1 MSNLTNV
8 SVGLNS
14 TASFRTSPGD
24 IRDNWTGSSD
34 YNHSINDQEDDFLA
48 SSLTAKVLQVCWL
61 VPSLVLILGLNAI
74 FIIAV
79 ARSPSLQKPRFL
91 LPVNLAILDILLAL
105 VCIPNS
111 IQNIVSESAT
121 DSAFL
126 CLTQCVVYQGT
137 AACTI
142 STLLLM
148 AWDRY
153 QAICNPFHYQ
163 EVDGIRWTWTRVL
176 AAWVWSISLSTV
188 SVIFTPIA
196 GIDISHIQKTNLFCT
211 VVDIGADGQSSV
223 AKALQDISGVL
234 IVVSIA
240 FILFSY
246 FKVYREIQR
255 QNAGEDGGVPVGGP
269 PGNPQGPGGNNHRP
283 RRTISIHLA
292 IFMIFITA
300 VCTNGLIRHM
310 IALGQKTT
318 ISSVLKR
325 VVQLVYLTVPCF
337 SNPMIYG
344 FRGEEV
350 RVAVGRFFRRR
361 ERTNSTTLVRR
372 HRDTNQDTTQH
383 IQQVP
388 QLVDASEESDV
399 PTLQD
404 ATRLS
409 RKPTE
414 SKTYDNPSD
423 SDDERGNTKTVVVE
437 AMIEKRVPSN
447 PDRNEEDFCVELPG
461 YVSSPE
467 P

>member
-1 MSNLTNV
+1 MANLTNV

-14 TASFRTSPGD
+14 TAFFRTSPGD
-24 IRDNWTGSSD
+24 VRDNWTGSPD
-34 YNHSINDQEDDFLA
+34 YNYSINDQGDDFLA

-126 CLTQCVVYQGT
+126 CLTQCVVYHGT
-137 AACTI
+137 AVCTI
-142 STLLLM
+142 TTLLLM

-153 QAICNPFHYQ
+153 QAICNPFHY
-163 EVDGIRWTWTRVL
+163 EEADGIRWTW
-176 AAWVWSISLSTV
+176 
-188 SVIFTPIA
+188 
-196 GIDISHIQKTNLFCT
+196 
-211 VVDIGADGQSSV
+211 
-223 AKALQDISGVL
+223 
-234 IVVSIA
+234 
-240 FILFSY
+240 
-246 FKVYREIQR
+246 
-255 QNAGEDGGVPVGGP
+255 
-269 PGNPQGPGGNNHRP
+269 
-283 RRTISIHLA
+283 
-292 IFMIFITA
+292 
-300 VCTNGLIRHM
+300 IR
-310 IALGQKTT
+310 
-318 ISSVLKR
+318 
-325 VVQLVYLTVPCF
+325 LVYLTVPCF

-344 FRGEEV
+344 FRSEELW
-350 RVAVGRFFRRR
+350 VAVGRLFRRR

-372 HRDTNQDTTQH
+372 HRDINQDRTQH
-383 IQQVP
+383 MQQVP
-388 QLVDASEESDV
+388 QLEDASEESDA
-399 PTLQD
+399 PTPQY

-414 SKTYDNPSD
+414 AKTLDNSTD
-423 SDDERGNTKTVVVE
+423 SDDERENTKTVVVE
-437 AMIEKRVPSN
+437 AVIEKRVPSK
-447 PDRNEEDFCVELPG
+447 PDRNEEDICVELPG